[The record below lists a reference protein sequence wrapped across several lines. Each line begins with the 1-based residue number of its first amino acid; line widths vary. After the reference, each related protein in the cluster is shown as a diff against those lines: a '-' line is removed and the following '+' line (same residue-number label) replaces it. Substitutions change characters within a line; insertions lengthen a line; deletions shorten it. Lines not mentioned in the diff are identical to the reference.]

1 MRGDQ
6 ELDLPIEQV
15 VAGDLIQVRPGEKVA
30 TDGVVVEGRSA
41 VDESMLT
48 GESLPVEKVAGDEV
62 IGATLNRNGSF
73 VFRAT
78 KVGKDTALAQI
89 VRLVSEAQGSKAPI
103 QRLADQIS
111 AYFVPAVIAVAAL
124 TFGIWYAVGP
134 EPASTTH
141 WWRRSRADH
150 RLPLRDGTGHPDGD
164 HGRHRQ
170 GPSTAC

>member
-1 MRGDQ
+1 MGLAPKTARVVRGDQ

-30 TDGVVVEGRSA
+30 PTAWSSRAARPSTRACSPARACRWRRS
-41 VDESMLT
+41 
-48 GESLPVEKVAGDEV
+48 
-62 IGATLNRNGSF
+62 
-73 VFRAT
+73 RAT
-78 KVGKDTALAQI
+78 RSSARRSTATARSSSAPRRSVDTALAQI

-134 EPASTTH
+134 EPSFNYALVATI
-141 WWRRSRADH
+141 
-150 RLPLRDGTGHPDGD
+150 
-164 HGRHRQ
+164 
-170 GPSTAC
+170 AC